1 MTDLTIFKQNSPV
14 PAGGEGLSDLARSLA
29 ASSGSTNRRIIA
41 KKNTFRKIV
50 NGQEVSKHEG
60 IINVIIVNA
69 LPAISRQFYDKPYDP
84 EAEATLP
91 DCWSNLG
98 DVPDPKAANPQASSC
113 ATCPQ
118 NVDGSSR
125 SGKGRACAFQRRIAV
140 ILEGDMTGEIYQMN
154 LPATSLFGKGEG
166 LDHPFESYFRFL
178 LGNNKSID
186 RMVTQIR
193 IDEEVDYVKY
203 IFSPVR
209 HASEEEVAIAAAAA
223 ARPEAKNVVR
233 LTVAQ
238 TDGVKK
244 LPPAAKPAEDDEE
257 FAPAATPAAVA
268 EPTKRPS
275 NKPAAPQAKGSLADV
290 VDAWSDA

>member
-1 MTDLTIFKQNSPV
+1 MSDLTIFTQNA
-14 PAGGEGLSDLARSLA
+14 PAIAGEGLSDLARALA
-29 ASSGSTNRRIIA
+29 ASSGTTNRRIIA

-60 IINVIIVNA
+60 IINVIVVNA
-69 LPAISRQFYDKPYDP
+69 LPAVSRQYYEKPFDP

-98 DVPDPKAANPQASSC
+98 DVPDAKAANPQASSC

-118 NVDGSSR
+118 NVEGSNR
-125 SGKGRACAFQRRIAV
+125 NGKGRACAFQRRIAV
-140 ILEGDMTGEIYQMN
+140 ILEGDTTGEIYQMN

-166 LDHPFESYFRFL
+166 NDHPFESYFRFL
-178 LGNNKSID
+178 IGNNLSID
-186 RMVTQIR
+186 RVVTQIR

-209 HASEEEVAIAAAAA
+209 HASDEEKQIAAMAAS
-223 ARPEAKNVVR
+223 RPEAKNVVR

-238 TDGVKK
+238 ADGVKK
-244 LPPAAKPAEDDEE
+244 LPPAAKPADDNEE
-257 FAPAATPAAVA
+257 FAPAATPAVIA
-268 EPTKRPS
+268 EPTKRAS
-275 NKPAAPQAKGSLADV
+275 AKPAAPQPKANLADV